1 MELGS
6 GSHPWL
12 KADLAEP
19 VRGCGNTAEIL
30 ENVLLADKADRDLTT
45 VVVDDAGAEDL
56 FTEEDPFGMV
66 PQGSVTHVR
75 KKRLG
80 LVKPVVNRLVIGGD
94 APVLTSRRAS
104 VKQGMGHGVANVR
117 NPAGPY
123 VGASHNPREPR
134 GPAEAGSLRQRI
146 RCLKSPDMRIIG
158 FAKTLDLK
166 VSIAKV

>member
-1 MELGS
+1 LEFGS

-45 VVVDDAGAEDL
+45 VAVDDAGAEDL

-104 VKQGMGHGVANVR
+104 VKQGMSHGVASVR
-117 NPAGPY
+117 NPAGPMWEP
-123 VGASHNPREPR
+123 VITPENQGAPRKR
-134 GPAEAGSLRQRI
+134 GFYGNGCTASSRRI
-146 RCLKSPDMRIIG
+146 RGCR
-158 FAKTLDLK
+158 A
-166 VSIAKV
+166 

>member
-1 MELGS
+1 M
-6 GSHPWL
+6 
-12 KADLAEP
+12 
-19 VRGCGNTAEIL
+19 
-30 ENVLLADKADRDLTT
+30 LLADKADRDLTT
-45 VVVDDAGAEDL
+45 VAVDDAGAEDL

-104 VKQGMGHGVANVR
+104 VKQGMGHGVANFR

-123 VGASHNPREPR
+123 VGASHNPREPG
-134 GPAEAGSLRQRI
+134 GPAEAGILRQRVH
-146 RCLKSPDMRIIG
+146 CLKSPDTRVPG
-158 FAKTLDLK
+158 LRRSLWRDGGSLCPAT
-166 VSIAKV
+166 